1 MSCPLQGTDFY
12 SKMSKN
18 ENGGR
23 RAKDYKT
30 CCPNLGSENQYAQN
44 SAKPLQKEGVE
55 KYNTLDRVS
64 ITWS

>member
-1 MSCPLQGTDFY
+1 MSI
-12 SKMSKN
+12 N

-44 SAKPLQKEGVE
+44 WAKPLQKEGVE